1 MSYFPASMTLFTSE
15 LLAEGVAPVPLDGS
29 TVVEGTICSTTVSSP
44 DDDIH
49 GILAA
54 GLKKAK
60 HKSANRKPKVFDSK
74 ITSYL
79 LVASSLGGAA
89 TLLCHRS
96 STPGM
101 PSLGIGTRSRA
112 EIPITPFPSFL
123 LICTTKTIHKYCL
136 YETSYEHICPWL
148 TDQKVWKN
156 KRVNKCLA
164 VKDYF

>member
-1 MSYFPASMTLFTSE
+1 MACFPASMTLFTSE
-15 LLAEGVAPVPLDGS
+15 LLAEVVAPVPLDGS
-29 TVVEGTICSTTVSSP
+29 TVVEGTVCSTTVSSP
-44 DDDIH
+44 DDDIR

-60 HKSANRKPKVFDSK
+60 HKSANRKQKVLDSK

-89 TLLCHRS
+89 MLLCHGS

-136 YETSYEHICPWL
+136 YETSYEHIW
-148 TDQKVWKN
+148 TWSTNRKVWKN
-156 KRVNKCLA
+156 KRAIKCLA